1 MSLKQKIDIDET
13 PSSRGDLTRENLVK
27 TAMKIFARDGFD
39 AASTRTIADEAGVNQ
54 ALISYH
60 FRNKRGLYLAVF
72 EYIVKDMNSKM
83 GAPMAALKAL
93 IKDENA
99 GDELINNVLFA
110 FCDNA
115 IDLLVQEEMTDVAKL
130 ILREQ
135 QTPTE
140 AFDII
145 YDGFMVLVIS
155 LISNLIGRL
164 RPDFSGEDLKIKTI
178 IMFSQVVAI
187 RAGRSAIMRF
197 LDWENIG
204 SNEAQKLKNQ
214 LRENFKLFVEYGG
227 RDA

>member
-72 EYIVKDMNSKM
+72 EFIVKDMNSKM

-93 IKDENA
+93 IEDENA

-204 SNEAQKLKNQ
+204 PNEAQKLKNQ

>member
-204 SNEAQKLKNQ
+204 PNEAQKLKNQ

>member
-72 EYIVKDMNSKM
+72 EFIVKDMNSKM

>member
-72 EYIVKDMNSKM
+72 EFIVKDMNSKM

-93 IKDENA
+93 IADENA

-204 SNEAQKLKNQ
+204 PNEAQKLKNQ

>member
-72 EYIVKDMNSKM
+72 EFIVKDMNSKM

-93 IKDENA
+93 IEDENA
-99 GDELINNVLFA
+99 NDELINNVLFA

>member
-1 MSLKQKIDIDET
+1 MSLKQKIDMDET

-72 EYIVKDMNSKM
+72 EFIVKDMNSKM

-99 GDELINNVLFA
+99 NDELINNVLFA

-204 SNEAQKLKNQ
+204 PNEAQKLKNQ

>member
-60 FRNKRGLYLAVF
+60 FRNKRGLYMAVF

-83 GAPMAALKAL
+83 GAPMAALQAL

-99 GDELINNVLFA
+99 NDELINNVLFA

-178 IMFSQVVAI
+178 IIFSQVVAI

-204 SNEAQKLKNQ
+204 PNEAQKLKNQ